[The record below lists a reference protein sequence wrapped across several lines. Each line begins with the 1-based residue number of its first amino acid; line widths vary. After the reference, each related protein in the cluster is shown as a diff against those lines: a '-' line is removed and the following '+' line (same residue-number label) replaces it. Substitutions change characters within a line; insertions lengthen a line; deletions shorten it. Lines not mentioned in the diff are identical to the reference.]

1 MPIWLRRF
9 TFKQMQD
16 HFAETKEAA
25 ENPGKNKGGK
35 QTVINSDGTIKTPE
49 LMQKANGAKRSVK
62 YQ

>member
-16 HFAETKEAA
+16 HFSEEKSAIE
-25 ENPGKNKGGK
+25 NKGKSGK

-49 LMQKANGAKRSVK
+49 LMQKANNAKRPVK